1 MGLKIEA
8 NIQRLIAEKGWTIY
22 RLGKESGVTL
32 SALYGMGAK
41 LQGPNAETLVKL
53 ADALG
58 VTVDDLIR
66 GETK

>member
-8 NIQRLIAEKGWTIY
+8 NIQRLINEKGWTIY

-32 SALYGMGAK
+32 SALYGMGGK
-41 LQGPNAETLVKL
+41 PQGPNAETLVKL

-58 VTVDDLIR
+58 VTVDELVR
-66 GETK
+66 GESK